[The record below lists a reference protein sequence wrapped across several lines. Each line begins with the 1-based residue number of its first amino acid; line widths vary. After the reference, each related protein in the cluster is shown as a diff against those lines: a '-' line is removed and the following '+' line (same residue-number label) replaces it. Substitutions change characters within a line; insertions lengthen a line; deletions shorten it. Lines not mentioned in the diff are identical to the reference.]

1 MAKLETMTITTS
13 NGDVLINVSDY
24 DEKTMTKAGAKPKAK
39 AKAKPKAK
47 KK

>member
-1 MAKLETMTITTS
+1 MAKIEIMTITTP
-13 NGDVLINVSDY
+13 NGNVVINSSDY